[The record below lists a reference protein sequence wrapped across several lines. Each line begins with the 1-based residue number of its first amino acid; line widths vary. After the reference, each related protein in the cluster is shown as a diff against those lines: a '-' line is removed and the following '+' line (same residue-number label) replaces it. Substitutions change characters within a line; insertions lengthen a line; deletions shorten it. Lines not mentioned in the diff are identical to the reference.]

1 MGSWLV
7 GRVSTRGHWLLHIA
21 DRFGQ
26 QGNVDQKEAIRN
38 ALQSTAQLLAD
49 MNGSNPVLC
58 SPIKDSQ
65 AADTV
70 THSVAFNEKFPEQ
83 LVNPPLQRS

>member
-1 MGSWLV
+1 
-7 GRVSTRGHWLLHIA
+7 
-21 DRFGQ
+21 
-26 QGNVDQKEAIRN
+26 
-38 ALQSTAQLLAD
+38 

-83 LVNPPLQRS
+83 LVNPPLQRSYSRAQLSQRIFRFVSLETPSTSRNSSTAWGKSESPWG